1 MRLSTLQ
8 RKLLIALVSSLILAA
23 VLALTVVLTGDLSDT
38 GTKVLLTT
46 ISLAVF
52 SITAMAA
59 SVPAK
64 RDTFRLVAPMGLV
77 SSIVA
82 FGLSAYF
89 TWGAPTF
96 GLGTATFKLAKL
108 LAILIVI
115 AIASA
120 HTALLQR
127 GTGHGSTTDTVVA
140 GTLLCTGTLTLLL
153 IGGTILEQF
162 PDGFARL
169 IGALAILGVL
179 GTLLTPLLPRI
190 LDTSNSPGTE

>member
-1 MRLSTLQ
+1 MRLSSIQ

-23 VLALTVVLTGDLSDT
+23 VLALTVVLTGDLSET

-46 ISLAVF
+46 ISLATF
-52 SITAMAA
+52 SITAMAS
-59 SVPAK
+59 SVPSK
-64 RDTFRLVAPMGLV
+64 RDAFRLVAPMGLV
-77 SSIVA
+77 SSIAA
-82 FGLSAYF
+82 FALSTYF
-89 TWGAPTF
+89 TWGEPNF
-96 GLGTATFKLAKL
+96 ETATFKLAKL
-108 LAILIVI
+108 LAILIII
-115 AIASA
+115 AVASA

-127 GTGHGSTTDTVVA
+127 GTGHGSTTDTVVT

-153 IGGTILEQF
+153 IGALILEEF

-190 LDTSNSPGTE
+190 LDTTNSPGTE